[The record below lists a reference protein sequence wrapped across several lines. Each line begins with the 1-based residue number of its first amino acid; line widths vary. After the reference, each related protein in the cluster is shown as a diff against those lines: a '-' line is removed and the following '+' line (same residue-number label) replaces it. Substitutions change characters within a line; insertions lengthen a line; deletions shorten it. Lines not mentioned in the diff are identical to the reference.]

1 MDKKELEF
9 TTRLTREEV
18 AGWIEALIEDL
29 KDGRLEVRKSDEV
42 LVLDVPRVIDLEVE
56 ASIDDEKAEVEVEIS
71 WRTNRAENPDLPPS
85 GKTKAAP
92 SPLAAAVD
100 EDFDDEDDDDE
111 EADFDDDPSPDDVAP
126 APPLGKAPAPRG
138 GKRAGAAGAESGKNA
153 AGAKGKSPAKGGKT
167 GRAGGRGKKSS

>member
-42 LVLDVPRVIDLEVE
+42 LMLDVPRVIDLEVE

-71 WRTNRAENPDLPPS
+71 WRTNRAENPDLPPAAEP
-85 GKTKAAP
+85 KTAVR
-92 SPLAAAVD
+92 PLELEADA
-100 EDFDDEDDDDE
+100 EEDDEDDEDE
-111 EADFDDDPSPDDVAP
+111 DAPFDDDPSPDDVAP
-126 APPLGKAPAPRG
+126 APPLGKKPAPRG
-138 GKRAGAAGAESGKNA
+138 GKGAPAKNAGSGKG
-153 AGAKGKSPAKGGKT
+153 AGSGRSSARGGKT
-167 GRAGGRGKKSS
+167 GRSAGRGKKSS